1 MGVTN
6 QHGVNEFFNHVNQFR
21 SFQKLNH
28 EDFYKLQE
36 EFANYIG
43 LTNRVRSQTSQWVM
57 HEIFQNL
64 AELDYLLEM
73 NFPEYN
79 KTRLDPKIRAKF
91 IKSYNS
97 KFDLDYYMDLLKA
110 NRNRQLIYQELV
122 NYYSSNQVFFG
133 PVLPYHASMSEII
146 LCVNKNGEALDIPSE
161 FRSNLESGHQICK
174 PPLSKLA
181 LGKPKNCRTNSQK
194 INTGWFALL
203 YFWLSFYLF
212 RLSMALSSDAKRSS
226 LLP

>member
-1 MGVTN
+1 MQMKLLSTIFKQVLGV
-6 QHGVNEFFNHVNQFR
+6 GAIALVVL
-21 SFQKLNH
+21 FQ
-28 EDFYKLQE
+28 QE
-36 EFANYIG
+36 IRKFLILIG
-43 LTNRVRSQTSQWVM
+43 
-57 HEIFQNL
+57 
-64 AELDYLLEM
+64 
-73 NFPEYN
+73 
-79 KTRLDPKIRAKF
+79 

-97 KFDLDYYMDLLKA
+97 KFNLDYYMDLLKA

-181 LGKPKNCRTNSQK
+181 LGKPQNCRTNFQTLNTSWFLDGRDVSQVNGV
-194 INTGWFALL
+194 IFAICIPNLHL
-203 YFWLSFYLF
+203 WL
-212 RLSMALSSDAKRSS
+212 DADPP
-226 LLP
+226 LQ

>member
-1 MGVTN
+1 
-6 QHGVNEFFNHVNQFR
+6 
-21 SFQKLNH
+21 
-28 EDFYKLQE
+28 
-36 EFANYIG
+36 
-43 LTNRVRSQTSQWVM
+43 M

-181 LGKPKNCRTNSQK
+181 LGKPKNCKTNSQTL
-194 INTGWFALL
+194 NTGWLHKKPASTLL
-203 YFWLSFYLF
+203 IVDDHKITQSFYLHF
-212 RLSMALSSDAKRSS
+212 QVINGIV
-226 LLP
+226 

>member
-1 MGVTN
+1 
-6 QHGVNEFFNHVNQFR
+6 
-21 SFQKLNH
+21 
-28 EDFYKLQE
+28 
-36 EFANYIG
+36 
-43 LTNRVRSQTSQWVM
+43 M

-97 KFDLDYYMDLLKA
+97 KFNLDYYMDLLKA

-146 LCVNKNGEALDIPSE
+146 LCVNKNGEFASMQSEIALMCIEVEKARIRGEYIPTKVSDYCYNI
-161 FRSNLESGHQICK
+161 SQL
-174 PPLSKLA
+174 LSKNHGL
-181 LGKPKNCRTNSQK
+181 C
-194 INTGWFALL
+194 
-203 YFWLSFYLF
+203 
-212 RLSMALSSDAKRSS
+212 RSS
-226 LLP
+226 SYCMLVEC

>member
-1 MGVTN
+1 
-6 QHGVNEFFNHVNQFR
+6 
-21 SFQKLNH
+21 
-28 EDFYKLQE
+28 
-36 EFANYIG
+36 
-43 LTNRVRSQTSQWVM
+43 M

-91 IKSYNS
+91 IKNYNS
-97 KFDLDYYMDLLKA
+97 KFNLDYYMDLLKA

-181 LGKPKNCRTNSQK
+181 LGKPQNCRTNSQTL
-194 INTGWFALL
+194 NTSWFLDGRDVSQVNGVIFAICIPNLHL
-203 YFWLSFYLF
+203 WL
-212 RLSMALSSDAKRSS
+212 DADPP
-226 LLP
+226 LQ